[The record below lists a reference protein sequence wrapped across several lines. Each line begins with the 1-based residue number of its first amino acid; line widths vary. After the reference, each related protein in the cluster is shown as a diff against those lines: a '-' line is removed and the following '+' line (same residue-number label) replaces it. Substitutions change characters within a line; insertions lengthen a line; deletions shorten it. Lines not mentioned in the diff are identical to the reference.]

1 MNEPIG
7 RFDTARTLNRGFS
20 VAPALAKGIGLTF
33 LFALIGSLARVVVP
47 VLLQQTIDKGL
58 QPGNIRL
65 GFILQMCAFAA
76 LSVVIAAFALRQ
88 AVTTSSTAPRPV
100 RRSRTGL
107 TYGRT
112 AGRCSC

>member
-7 RFDTARTLNRGFS
+7 RFDTARTLNRGFN

-47 VLLQQTIDKGL
+47 VLMQQTIDKGL

-65 GFILQMCAFAA
+65 GFILQMCSFAA
-76 LSVVIAAFALRQ
+76 LSVVVAAFALRQ
-88 AVTTSSTAPRPV
+88 VSYVLASVPKKVFIR
-100 RRSRTGL
+100 
-107 TYGRT
+107 YE
-112 AGRCSC
+112 